1 MTNTACERNSPKV
14 PRVVSWGPTLL
25 ELADRDITFPCTAVG
40 SPAPEI
46 YWINNKNQIIDS
58 DTISSHY
65 KVSEYDNLLVN
76 MLKSSNLII
85 FSNLNGCK
93 YYLIQLSLTNSNSR
107 GPARKF
113 KSATFSN

>member
-25 ELADRDITFPCTAVG
+25 ELAEHDITLPCTAVG

-46 YWINNKNQIIDS
+46 YWISNKNQIIDS

-65 KVSEYDNLLVN
+65 KVSACHLNLRDILH
-76 MLKSSNLII
+76 S
-85 FSNLNGCK
+85 
-93 YYLIQLSLTNSNSR
+93 
-107 GPARKF
+107 
-113 KSATFSN
+113 